1 MYFSHVRVADQ
12 LEWLCFCGELGGV
25 APGFR
30 LGLCLLHMF
39 QSEVQAEEAMNIW
52 GMFFSCHLG
61 RLAYELKVWLS
72 LGVMAPSKIPECR
85 LI

>member
-1 MYFSHVRVADQ
+1 MFPDPQ
-12 LEWLCFCGELGGV
+12 
-25 APGFR
+25 PGMATSI
-30 LGLCLLHMF
+30 LVDATIAKGHLP
-39 QSEVQAEEAMNIW
+39 
-52 GMFFSCHLG
+52 CHLG